1 LREINPIELGGTMY
15 VPSINKNLLPIASG
29 EKFPY
34 LKSIVICFED
44 AIKEE
49 QVEFAIKNVANFLK
63 SFEYSKVKVFLR
75 ARNIDNLKKLLKL
88 EDIEKIDGFAVAKF
102 STQNMQE
109 YYKVFCKTE
118 FYTMPVLESRDL
130 FEIEKL
136 KEIREFLLT
145 QKRILTIRIGG
156 EDMFKYLGIKK
167 ECDKSIHDFH
177 VSSKIFADIL
187 SVFKPYGFTVCAP
200 VYNCLEN
207 EVFFKS
213 EVQRDIQE
221 GFFGKTVIHPK
232 QAQICNEIYQVST
245 KELAEAKEI
254 LDNSN
259 EAIFRFEDKMCEP
272 EAHQVWARNILMRY
286 EVYGLK

>member
-1 LREINPIELGGTMY
+1 MY
-15 VPSINKNLLPIASG
+15 VPSINKNLLSVASG
-29 EKFPY
+29 EKFSY
-34 LKSIVICFED
+34 LKSIIICFED

-49 QVEFAIKNVANFLK
+49 QVEFALQNVANFLK
-63 SFEYSKVKVFLR
+63 SFEPLGIKVFLR
-75 ARNIDNLKKLLKL
+75 ARNIDNLKKLLELK
-88 EDIEKIDGFAVAKF
+88 DIEKIDGFAIAKF
-102 STQNMQE
+102 STQNMKE
-109 YYKVFCKTE
+109 YYKIFSKTG
-118 FYTMPVLESRDL
+118 FYTMPVLESKDL

-136 KEIREFLLT
+136 KEIREFLLA
-145 QKRILTIRIGG
+145 QKKILAIRVGG
-156 EDMFKYLGIKK
+156 EDMFKYLGLKK

-177 VSSKIFADIL
+177 VSSKIFSDIL
-187 SVFKPYGFTVCAP
+187 STFKPYGFIVCAP
-200 VYNCLEN
+200 IYNCLEN
-207 EVFFKS
+207 ELFFKS
-213 EVQRDIQE
+213 EVQRDIGE

-272 EAHQVWARNILMRY
+272 EAHHIWARNIFMRY